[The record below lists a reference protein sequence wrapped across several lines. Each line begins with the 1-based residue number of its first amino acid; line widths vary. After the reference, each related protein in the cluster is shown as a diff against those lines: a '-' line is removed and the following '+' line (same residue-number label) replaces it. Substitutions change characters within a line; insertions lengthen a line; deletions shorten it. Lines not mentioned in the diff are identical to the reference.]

1 MQDPRRFSDGHLL
14 SPLKSEELTSDISR
28 RLSRG
33 LSRASSRRNSMSSV
47 KSANSTSNSPS
58 LDLGHLDEGEYDA
71 NLEASPSSDEKENEG
86 KDAKDKK
93 VTKLKKSVTFQ

>member
-1 MQDPRRFSDGHLL
+1 
-14 SPLKSEELTSDISR
+14 
-28 RLSRG
+28 
-33 LSRASSRRNSMSSV
+33 MSSV

-86 KDAKDKK
+86 EDTRAFALEIARINGLNEETTNLLSDQELEI
-93 VTKLKKSVTFQ
+93 VH